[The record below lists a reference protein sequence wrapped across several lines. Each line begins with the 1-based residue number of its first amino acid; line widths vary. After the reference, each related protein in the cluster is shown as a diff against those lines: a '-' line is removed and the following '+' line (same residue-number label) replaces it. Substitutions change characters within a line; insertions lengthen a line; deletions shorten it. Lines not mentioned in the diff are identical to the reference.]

1 MCSRPW
7 GISEFARVSLVPEAV
22 TLHGPVPPLLLMSWV
37 VWGGIALLSMLA
49 RRPRA
54 VIPRGV
60 QNLFEA
66 LCEMVFGL
74 ADAAIGVS
82 AQRYYP
88 LFLGVFL
95 FVFFG
100 NLLGLVPG
108 FASPTSTLDTTAALA
123 VVVFVYYNY
132 QGIRQQGL
140 GYLKHFTG
148 PPLPWYLF
156 PINAL
161 IFCIELIGHVA
172 RPLSL
177 AIRLFGNIFAKE
189 ALLGILAYLLL
200 IFLALPDPLMRFSLA
215 AGPLLLRPA
224 IILLGVLVSLIQAFV
239 FLILSVIYVAGAVHA
254 EHEPSPA

>member
-1 MCSRPW
+1 M
-7 GISEFARVSLVPEAV
+7 SLVPESV
-22 TLHGPVPPLLLMSWV
+22 ELRGPVPTLLLMAWV
-37 VWGGIALLSMLA
+37 TWGGIAVLSLLA
-49 RRPRA
+49 RRPLA
-54 VIPRGV
+54 IIPRGI

-66 LCEMVFGL
+66 LCEMVFDV
-74 ADAAIGVS
+74 ADAAIG
-82 AQRYYP
+82 AEARRYYP
-88 LFLGVFL
+88 LFLGIFL

-108 FASPTSTLDTTAALA
+108 FSSPTSTLNTTAALA

-132 QGIRQQGL
+132 QGVRQHGL
-140 GYLKHFTG
+140 AYLQHFMG

-189 ALLGILAYLLL
+189 VLLGILAYL
-200 IFLALPDPLMRFSLA
+200 IIVFLGLPNPLMRYSLA
-215 AGPLLLRPA
+215 MGPLLLRPA
-224 IILLGVLVSLIQAFV
+224 IILLGVLVSVIQAFV
-239 FLILSVIYVAGAVHA
+239 FLILSVIYVAGAVHV
-254 EHEPSPA
+254 EHEPSHA

>member
-1 MCSRPW
+1 M
-7 GISEFARVSLVPEAV
+7 SLVPEAIE
-22 TLHGPVPPLLLMSWV
+22 LHGPIPPLLVMSWIA
-37 VWGGIALLSMLA
+37 WGGIGVLSLLA
-49 RRPRA
+49 RWPLA
-54 VIPRGV
+54 IIPRGI

-66 LCEMVFGL
+66 LCEVVFDL
-74 ADAAIGVS
+74 ADAAIGPE
-82 AQRYYP
+82 ARRYYP
-88 LFLGVFL
+88 LLLGIFL

-108 FASPTSTLDTTAALA
+108 FASPTSALNTTAALA

-132 QGIRQQGL
+132 QGVRQHGL
-140 GYLKHFTG
+140 GYLKHFMG

-189 ALLGILAYLLL
+189 VLLGILAYLVLV
-200 IFLALPDPLMRFSLA
+200 FLGLPNPVMRYSLA

-224 IILLGVLVSLIQAFV
+224 IILLGALVSLIQAFV
-239 FLILSVIYVAGAVHA
+239 FLILSIIYVAGAVHV
-254 EHEPSPA
+254 EHEPSHAS